1 MRLLTSFVWLEM
13 SVLSPVNVVFLTQ
26 RMCEGSGEWP
36 PGRLKM
42 CLCEKKIQIS
52 PNPHETFDDTM
63 DMKLECMIEPDAS
76 QFPPV
81 HPGGMKH
88 CEEMLAAAAVTD
100 VQGAT
105 ANQSRFPTF

>member
-1 MRLLTSFVWLEM
+1 MAAWATEDV
-13 SVLSPVNVVFLTQ
+13 PVREEDPDQ
-26 RMCEGSGEWP
+26 S
-36 PGRLKM
+36 
-42 CLCEKKIQIS
+42 
-52 PNPHETFDDTM
+52 NPHETFDDTM

-105 ANQSRFPTF
+105 VNQSRFPTF